1 MTNIDDAVAAA
12 PGARVSPRIPTLF
25 GRAARMRCPNCGGDR
40 LPERWMKLKLKCG
53 SCGMR
58 TERGEEDYFLGGMML
73 NIVLAEGLLVVAALI
88 LAAATWPDV
97 PWDLM
102 LWGGLVLM
110 VIAPFL
116 FYPLSLC
123 LWIAADL
130 MVRPLTAGEL
140 EWHRASSAGEFRKQR
155 DR

>member
-1 MTNIDDAVAAA
+1 MTEIGIERR
-12 PGARVSPRIPTLF
+12 PEERVSPGIPTLF
-25 GRAARMRCPNCGGDR
+25 GRAVRLRCPNCGGDR

-73 NIVLAEGLLVVAALI
+73 NIVLAEGLLVIAACV
-88 LAAATWPDV
+88 LAAVTWPDV
-97 PWDLM
+97 PWNVM

-110 VIAPFL
+110 VIAPFF

-123 LWIAADL
+123 LWIACDL

-140 EWHRASSAGEFRKQR
+140 AWHRNSAAGEFRKQH